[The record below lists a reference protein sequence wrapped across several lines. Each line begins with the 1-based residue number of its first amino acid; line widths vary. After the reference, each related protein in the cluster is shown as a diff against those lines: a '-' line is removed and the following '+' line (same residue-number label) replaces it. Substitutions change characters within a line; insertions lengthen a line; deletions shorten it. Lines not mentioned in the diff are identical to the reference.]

1 MVKSVMSYSF
11 GLSVLLI
18 FLGLGIETQNGMPE
32 NASLYLDTKNKV
44 YISPPCFSGGDFE
57 DHEPG
62 SKLDPNDINSRFTLT
77 IFSKIRALNRESSRE
92 EKIHPDQI
100 CNNNDGYQEHMKL
113 AEAIFIGHPIISGK
127 RWNLDGSWN
136 W

>member
-1 MVKSVMSYSF
+1 MKLILSYTF
-11 GLSVLLI
+11 GLMVLLTI
-18 FLGLGIETQNGMPE
+18 LGLGVGTQNGMPD
-32 NASLYLDTKNKV
+32 NASLYFDAKNKV

-57 DHEPG
+57 DHKTV
-62 SKLDPNDINSRFTLT
+62 SNQYSNDINSRFTST
-77 IFSKIRALNRESSRE
+77 TFSKIRALNGESSRE

-100 CNNNDGYQEHMKL
+100 CNNNDGYQEHMTL
-113 AEAIFIGHPIISGK
+113 AEGIFIGHPIISGK